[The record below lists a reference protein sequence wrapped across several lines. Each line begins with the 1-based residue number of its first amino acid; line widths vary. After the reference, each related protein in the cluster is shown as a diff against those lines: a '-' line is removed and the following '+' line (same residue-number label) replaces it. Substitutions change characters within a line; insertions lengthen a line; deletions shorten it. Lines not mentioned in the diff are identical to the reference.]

1 MSINA
6 NSLSIT
12 DALVDFLRESG
23 LEQTVMDRQI
33 EEVWPQVMGETVQQL
48 TRSVEVKDGMLYVR
62 VNSAALKAQLFENR
76 FELVRKLNEAVGAPA
91 ISGDSCVPVALMKNS
106 SQAMLLIM
114 KNSANGLNVSEK
126 QSVTHYSTGAT
137 WNYRDISDT
146 MDI

>member
-62 VNSAALKAQLFENR
+62 VNSAALKTQLFENR
-76 FELVRKLNEAVGAPA
+76 FELVRKLNEAVGAEV
-91 ISGDSCVPVALMKNS
+91 I
-106 SQAMLLIM
+106 
-114 KNSANGLNVSEK
+114 
-126 QSVTHYSTGAT
+126 
-137 WNYRDISDT
+137 RDCRILG
-146 MDI
+146 